1 MEAGNREMVNPIL
14 KQYKLQ
20 NGAVDFPKIFDI
32 PKSERITALAEADFT
47 RIVTLVSAAI
57 TMALENIS
65 LKKPLNAIQ
74 ILDLSEAVIDSS
86 AEDNLSFEDLMLFL
100 QGLVR
105 AKYPISYE
113 TFDIPRFMKAFDV
126 YREERW
132 QEGIKIRDAKIS
144 QWQGL
149 GSSERSVTQDALS
162 EHLSNMS
169 GRMAE
174 LKQSL
179 METKRE
185 NEIVKQANK
194 FYGQ

>member
-14 KQYKLQ
+14 KQFKLS
-20 NGAVDFPKIFDI
+20 NGAVDFPKVFDI
-32 PKSERITALAEADFT
+32 PKSERITALAETDFT

-57 TMALENIS
+57 TMALESIN

-132 QEGIKIRDAKIS
+132 QEGVALRDAKIS

-149 GSSERSVTQDALS
+149 GPSDRNVTQDALS
-162 EHLSNMS
+162 EHLANMS

-179 METKRE
+179 RETKKE
-185 NEIVKQANK
+185 NDIIKQADR
-194 FYGQ
+194 FYDK

>member
-1 MEAGNREMVNPIL
+1 
-14 KQYKLQ
+14 
-20 NGAVDFPKIFDI
+20 
-32 PKSERITALAEADFT
+32 
-47 RIVTLVSAAI
+47 
-57 TMALENIS
+57 MALENIN

-86 AEDNLSFEDLMLFL
+86 SEDNLSFEDLMLFL

-132 QEGIKIRDAKIS
+132 QEGVALRDAKIS

-149 GSSERSVTQDALS
+149 GPSDRNITQDALS
-162 EHLSNMS
+162 EHLANMS
-169 GRMAE
+169 GRMSE

-179 METKRE
+179 RETKKE
-185 NEIVKQANK
+185 NDIIKQADK
-194 FYGQ
+194 FYGT

>member
-1 MEAGNREMVNPIL
+1 M
-14 KQYKLQ
+14 
-20 NGAVDFPKIFDI
+20 DFPKVFDI
-32 PKSERITALAEADFT
+32 PKSERITALAEVDFT

-57 TMALENIS
+57 TMALENIN

-132 QEGIKIRDAKIS
+132 QEGVALRDAKIA

-149 GSSERSVTQDALS
+149 GDAARSAKEDPLS
-162 EHLSNMS
+162 THMSNMS
-169 GRMAE
+169 GRLSEMKSNLVEA
-174 LKQSL
+174 
-179 METKRE
+179 KRE
-185 NEIVKQANK
+185 NEVLRKADK
-194 FYGQ
+194 FYGQEK